1 VTSAFRHTKRGENM
15 NLTKGNLLAIVAAII
30 TVGCFTVSAQTVTTL
45 HSFNGADGRSPEATL
60 VQGSDGNFY
69 GTTALGGAHAKG
81 TVFRIDAAGNL
92 TTLHSFSG
100 FPGDGALPVAGLV
113 QGADGNFYGTTAS
126 GGAFFQGTIFRMNSS
141 GTITLLHSFN
151 SFLGE
156 GAVPV
161 AGLVE
166 GSDGNFYGTTVLGG
180 EHFRGTV
187 FKIDATGT
195 LITLHSFSGSP
206 SEGANPVAAL
216 VQGSDG
222 NFYGT
227 TPSGG
232 EHFQGVVFRIS
243 QGGVHTVLHSFSGY
257 PGEGAVPFAALV
269 QGNNGNFYGTTAI
282 GGAHFK
288 GTVFNIDP
296 AGSLTTLHSF
306 SGSPGEGANPVAGL
320 AQGGDG
326 NFYGTTALG
335 GAHSRGTVFNIDA
348 VGNLTTLH
356 SFIGSP
362 SEGALPFGGLVQGS
376 DGNFYSTTALGGAHG
391 AGTVFTF

>member
-1 VTSAFRHTKRGENM
+1 MHLRNR
-15 NLTKGNLLAIVAAII
+15 NLLAIVAAII
-30 TVGCFTVSAQTVTTL
+30 TIGCITVSAQPLTTL
-45 HSFNGADGRSPEATL
+45 HSFNGGDGRSPEATL

-81 TVFRIDAAGNL
+81 TVFKIDTTGSL

-100 FPGDGALPVAGLV
+100 SPGDGAVPVAGLV
-113 QGADGNFYGTTAS
+113 QGSDGNFYGTTAS
-126 GGAFFQGTIFRMNSS
+126 GGAFFQGTVFRMTPS
-141 GTITLLHSFN
+141 GAITVLHSFN
-151 SFLGE
+151 SFSSE

-161 AGLVE
+161 AGLVQA
-166 GSDGNFYGTTVLGG
+166 SDGNFYGTTAVGG
-180 EHFRGTV
+180 QHFQGTI
-187 FKIDATGT
+187 FKIDATGNLT
-195 LITLHSFSGSP
+195 TLHSFSGSP
-206 SEGANPVAAL
+206 NDGSNPVAGL

-232 EHFQGVVFRIS
+232 AHFQGIVFRIS
-243 QGGVHTVLHSFSGY
+243 QGGTHAVLHSFAGY
-257 PGEGAVPFAALV
+257 PAEGGVPFAALV
-269 QGNNGNFYGTTAI
+269 QDNDGDFYGTTAV

-288 GTVFNIDP
+288 GTVFKIDA

-320 AQGGDG
+320 VQGSDG

-335 GAHSRGTVFNIDA
+335 GAHFKGTVFNIDA
-348 VGNLTTLH
+348 TGSLTTLH
-356 SFIGSP
+356 SFSGSP
-362 SEGALPFGGLVQGS
+362 SEGALPFSGLVQGS
-376 DGNFYSTTALGGAHG
+376 DGNFYGTTVLGGAHG

>member
-1 VTSAFRHTKRGENM
+1 MH
-15 NLTKGNLLAIVAAII
+15 LTKGNLLAIVAAII
-30 TVGCFTVSAQTVTTL
+30 TIGCITVSAQTVTTL
-45 HSFNGADGRSPEATL
+45 HSFNGSDGRSPEATL

-69 GTTALGGAHAKG
+69 GATALGGAHAKG
-81 TVFRIDAAGNL
+81 TVFRIDSTGGL

-100 FPGDGALPVAGLV
+100 FPGDGAVPVGGLV

-141 GTITLLHSFN
+141 GAITLLHSFN

-161 AGLVE
+161 AGLMQ
-166 GSDGNFYGTTVLGG
+166 GSDDNFYGTTAFGG

-195 LITLHSFSGSP
+195 FTTLHSFSGSP

-216 VQGSDG
+216 VEGSDG

-227 TPSGG
+227 APSGG
-232 EHFQGVVFRIS
+232 EHFQGTVFRITPA
-243 QGGVHTVLHSFSGY
+243 GALTVLHSFSGY

-269 QGNNGNFYGTTAI
+269 QGSDGDFYGTTAV

-288 GTVFNIDP
+288 GTVFKIDA

-306 SGSPGEGANPVAGL
+306 SGSPGEGANPVARL
-320 AQGGDG
+320 VQGSDG

-335 GAHSRGTVFNIDA
+335 GTHVRGTVFNIDPT
-348 VGNLTTLH
+348 GNLPRFTRL
-356 SFIGSP
+356 
-362 SEGALPFGGLVQGS
+362 AVLLARAPFRSRGWRKAAAAIS
-376 DGNFYSTTALGGAHG
+376 MARPC
-391 AGTVFTF
+391 